1 MPKVLIVD
9 DSRFQ
14 RSRVKQALAPCGWDL
29 VEAGDGEEGVEA
41 VERERPDLIV
51 TDLLMPKKTGLEM
64 LATLRERGCSTPVVV
79 LTADIQNTSRDAC
92 LAHGV
97 KAFLNKPFSGE
108 DLLQVLAAEL
118 DAA

>member
-14 RSRVKQALAPCGWDL
+14 RSRVKQALAPSGWEL
-29 VEAGDGEEGVEA
+29 VEASDGEEGVEA

-51 TDLLMPKKTGLEM
+51 TDLLMPRRTGLEM
-64 LATLRERGCSTPVVV
+64 LAVLRDQGWSTPVVV

-92 LAHGV
+92 LAFGV
-97 KAFLNKPFSGE
+97 RAFLNKPFAAE
-108 DLLQVLAAEL
+108 DLVEVIAAEL